1 MSTGV
6 NAPAQRHCLLF
17 RFEQYQLC
25 HHLRLQQFYDR
36 LLAALRAPAMHDGD
50 LQLLQY
56 APAWDGNWTPDCFI
70 AYFWQGADNGWNLVV
85 VNYAAISQCYIETS
99 FPNLRDQQ
107 WRLEDLPSDV
117 R

>member
-6 NAPAQRHCLLF
+6 NAPAQRRCLLF

-50 LQLLQY
+50 WQLLQY

-70 AYFWQGADNGWNLVV
+70 AYFWQGADDG
-85 VNYAAISQCYIETS
+85 
-99 FPNLRDQQ
+99 
-107 WRLEDLPSDV
+107 
-117 R
+117 